1 MFSIRF
7 LIVSAALFIAI
18 VMLFWDIDP
27 WFLHLLWKYLMHKFC
42 CSSNYKI
49 QFFFPHLGPKFLLSN
64 KKNHILVHFFCYNFL
79 KKQRNPYIFA
89 YVLFFMSVEYLN
101 SIQYG
106 AIKTFLPP
114 EIFLDRKVL
123 GRFGSL
129 RVLGHF
135 RL

>member
-1 MFSIRF
+1 
-7 LIVSAALFIAI
+7 
-18 VMLFWDIDP
+18 
-27 WFLHLLWKYLMHKFC
+27 
-42 CSSNYKI
+42 
-49 QFFFPHLGPKFLLSN
+49 
-64 KKNHILVHFFCYNFL
+64 
-79 KKQRNPYIFA
+79 
-89 YVLFFMSVEYLN
+89 MSVEYLN